1 MAHALEDG
9 DLERTLAIRA
19 RNGDREAFGQLVSN
33 HMRKAYAFAL
43 GIVGS
48 PSDAMDL
55 SQDAFVRAFRSM
67 KRFKP
72 GEPFYPWYYRILR
85 NLCFNHLRD
94 RARRGRILRE
104 ASKEGLRPGTYGFT
118 PSPEALAERNTVRK
132 AVWEA
137 IGTLKEEHREI
148 IVLREFEGHSYKEIA
163 ELVGIP
169 IGTVMSR
176 LYAARKSL
184 KAALDGVI

>member
-1 MAHALEDG
+1 MEEMDIEIG
-9 DLERTLAIRA
+9 LAVRA
-19 RNGDREAFGQLVSN
+19 RDGDREAFGQLVSN
-33 HMRKAYAFAL
+33 HMRKAYGFAL

-48 PSDAMDL
+48 PADAMDL
-55 SQDAFVRAFRSM
+55 SQDAFVRAFRSI

-94 RARRGRILRE
+94 RARRGRILRR
-104 ASKEGLRPGTYGFT
+104 ASEDGLQPGTYGFT
-118 PSPEALAERNTVRK
+118 PSPEALAERTAVRK
-132 AVWEA
+132 AVWEG
-137 IGTLKEEHREI
+137 IGTLKEEHREVL
-148 IVLREFEGHSYKEIA
+148 VLREFEGSSYKEIA

-176 LYAARKSL
+176 LYAARKNL
-184 KAALDGVI
+184 KAALDGVIS